1 MATATAS
8 LLLLSGAAG
17 LSVTRTVHRPH
28 GLRLLPR
35 RVGRVCLGWGPEPV
49 WTTLPIAS
57 IGDAAEGMK
66 AITIDPHSETAAD
79 FVTPGQYV
87 QMRAIGAEKAS
98 FFAVASHP
106 GATPFEFLIKEQ
118 PASDWS
124 PGTGWLTG
132 APAGL
137 EVEMSQVM
145 GGGFKSVGDSPS
157 VLLFAAG
164 SGIAPIR
171 SVIESGVLK
180 GKDVT
185 LYYGARTPAQMAY
198 TDKFDEWTAL
208 GIECVPVLSAPADGW
223 DGATGYVQDV
233 ARARG
238 VPAQSAMLICG
249 MKGMA
254 EGVKALAAGSGVPED
269 KVIANF

>member
-1 MATATAS
+1 MSAVSAT
-8 LLLLSGAAG
+8 LLLLSGATG
-17 LSVTRTVHRPH
+17 LSVTRTVHRPQ

-35 RVGRVCLGWGPEPV
+35 RAGRVCLGWGPEPV
-49 WTTLPIAS
+49 WKTLPIAS
-57 IGDAAEGMK
+57 VGDAADGLK
-66 AITIDPHSETAAD
+66 AITVDPPSEIAAG
-79 FVTPGQYV
+79 FLTPGQYV

-118 PASDWS
+118 PPSEWS

-132 APAGL
+132 ASAGL
-137 EVEMSQVM
+137 EVEMSQMM

-171 SVIESGVLK
+171 SVIESGLLK

-198 TDKFDEWTAL
+198 ADKFDEWSTL
-208 GIECVPVLSAPADGW
+208 GIECVPVISAPADDW

-238 VPAQSAMLICG
+238 VPAHSAMLICG

-254 EGVKALAAGSGVPED
+254 EGVKALAADSGVPED